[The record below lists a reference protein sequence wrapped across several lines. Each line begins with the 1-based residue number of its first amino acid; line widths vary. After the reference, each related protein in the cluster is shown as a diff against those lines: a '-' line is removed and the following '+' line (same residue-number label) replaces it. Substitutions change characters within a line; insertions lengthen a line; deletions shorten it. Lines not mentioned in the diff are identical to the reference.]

1 MCATTAGPRYFAKG
15 LVEKACRPVHLAAK
29 KTATCTRFA
38 GSVDPRAASS
48 CSKND
53 ESIWISFVSARAGR
67 EESHWINSVSA
78 PHVGEFVMCA
88 AHHCAKTFSQQHG
101 VLVLKEIHE
110 GCN

>member
-1 MCATTAGPRYFAKG
+1 MRRLQDQGILQRALWK
-15 LVEKACRPVHLAAK
+15 KLAAQ
-29 KTATCTRFA
+29 CIWP
-38 GSVDPRAASS
+38 PRKPPHVQGLPAVSIHEQQVAAQN
-48 CSKND
+48 ND